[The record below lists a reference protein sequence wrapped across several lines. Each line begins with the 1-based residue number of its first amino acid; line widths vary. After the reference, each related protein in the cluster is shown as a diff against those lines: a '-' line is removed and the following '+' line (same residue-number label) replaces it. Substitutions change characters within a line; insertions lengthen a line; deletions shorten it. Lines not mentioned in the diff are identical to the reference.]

1 MKCVLGLVTLSCL
14 TAYAQGRQGE
24 SLIQQL
30 RAAEPGTAAVL
41 ENEALAREEAQA
53 AIRLLRA
60 DRTDFF
66 WPLLRQSADNTRR
79 SYIVSFLGALRA
91 DPGLV
96 LGRLSVEK
104 DASVRRALVLSLGNF
119 GPAQLGAVSLGQM
132 VPTLL
137 YWYRNDPDAGLH
149 SAIEWL

>member
-1 MKCVLGLVTLSCL
+1 MKYVFALLMLSCSS
-14 TAYAQGRQGE
+14 AYAQGRPRE

-41 ENEALAREEAQA
+41 EKDALAREEAQA

-104 DASVRRALVLSLGNF
+104 DASVRRALVLSLGSF
-119 GPAQLGAVSLGQM
+119 GPAQLGAASRGQNLARTPELVNNRCGRM
-132 VPTLL
+132 
-137 YWYRNDPDAGLH
+137 A
-149 SAIEWL
+149 